1 MSDTA
6 TAACDDFFSRMYRS
20 FANGRLPRADDE
32 VKALVDYFS
41 IEISQISYRLRKWR
55 NQSKVPGE
63 LLDLGDKFRDGV
75 GADLE
80 ERVGD
85 GLDLVEIAV
94 DEMLLR
100 ESALKED
107 PDLESIRATIAGS
120 DEVKTFLCAVIAAWC
135 SLVLMCTAKNVNS
148 TGVLELELIKA
159 RRASR
164 EKNASEFADI
174 MGGLLATGFP
184 TSKIR
189 LFFWLL
195 ERRLWDC
202 FSTALRA
209 DEHPVLIVPTSQP
222 LFPAADLGW
231 LGPLVAYLAGWLLR
245 RTELTIKSCAT
256 PPNKGFWAAWVF
268 ENAVTSEGADE
279 AQGVPMS
286 LIRSR
291 SKGGLKMPSLKL
303 YEFVMHVETACLFL
317 LSESMLFQHGK
328 THIQKVIEAIL
339 KSACIRESFVR
350 TTHNA
355 RAMAPVS
362 TEENTTTLLKFVV
375 DTWFHMRGPDFVAK
389 IRKKI
394 ALSISQQ
401 GKSLA
406 LRPKLA
412 AASSSA
418 GGADLGGR
426 AAEKGY
432 VGDEQDA
439 EEPFSPCLNG
449 PGDCILQ
456 CSEMDSLMDGLEAE
470 VDTPC
475 YCEEDVHGDDAFN
488 DEKLAAVAVAEVLVS
503 AAADTMSA
511 NSEANRAFITN

>member
-1 MSDTA
+1 MTGPKPPRQIRMSDTA
-6 TAACDDFFSRMYRS
+6 TAACDDFFSRKYRS

-231 LGPLVAYLAGWLLR
+231 QEDFPEVRRGAKCLVGFR
-245 RTELTIKSCAT
+245 SCSWG
-256 PPNKGFWAAWVF
+256 KMG
-268 ENAVTSEGADE
+268 
-279 AQGVPMS
+279 
-286 LIRSR
+286 SR
-291 SKGGLKMPSLKL
+291 NG
-303 YEFVMHVETACLFL
+303 TARL
-317 LSESMLFQHGK
+317 QY
-328 THIQKVIEAIL
+328 
-339 KSACIRESFVR
+339 
-350 TTHNA
+350 
-355 RAMAPVS
+355 P
-362 TEENTTTLLKFVV
+362 
-375 DTWFHMRGPDFVAK
+375 
-389 IRKKI
+389 
-394 ALSISQQ
+394 
-401 GKSLA
+401 
-406 LRPKLA
+406 A
-412 AASSSA
+412 AAPSSNPA
-418 GGADLGGR
+418 LGKPTDKSWHR
-426 AAEKGY
+426 AA
-432 VGDEQDA
+432 A
-439 EEPFSPCLNG
+439 AP
-449 PGDCILQ
+449 DCRTIVE
-456 CSEMDSLMDGLEAE
+456 S
-470 VDTPC
+470 
-475 YCEEDVHGDDAFN
+475 
-488 DEKLAAVAVAEVLVS
+488 
-503 AAADTMSA
+503 
-511 NSEANRAFITN
+511 RAGQTD